1 MATTQE
7 LIALFGDDF
16 NDVLK
21 GLSALPP
28 EAREILDQ
36 AMGKMLFDAD
46 VFSSRVRKA
55 VQTQTAAG
63 ISMEAIKAGLLT
75 DMNTGGAVFGE
86 IRNAIKGSLV
96 EGINQSGRAGQF
108 QALDPDENTLF
119 TWVTVAGHKICQDCA
134 PRGGL
139 RKTLKEW
146 ESEGLPGTGWSV
158 CKGHCYCILDASG
171 KISPR
176 VERETG
182 LLSEKGATARP
193 KKPTATAIK
202 WKASMTTEEAVAWS
216 KNSKVKGV
224 TYHGTTQAG
233 AKGIRENGFDLTK
246 GRTGKLYGNGA
257 YVTKSEKEVASIFAQ
272 DGVVIKTMV
281 KAEKPFTVFGDDFQ
295 QMIMGAVPTNMDGT
309 VYKGFEKYWTSAKKR
324 VYGRY
329 FSKHGKDFAE
339 NVYKMPNRPPATLD
353 NKWKQ
358 RFSMMM
364 EDDYDDWIKKMSA
377 KDRAGFEEMMETSNK
392 WYEWLDKQYV
402 AGNKDVIAWLDDAAM
417 ITPNSDMFPDTFR
430 QFLLDEG
437 YDSLIVEK
445 VFSTAHPE
453 LLDDYFIMLSKENIV
468 AITD

>member
-246 GRTGKLYGNGA
+246 GRTGKLFGNGA
-257 YVTKSEKEVASIFAQ
+257 YVTKSEKEVAAAFAQ
-272 DGVVIKTMV
+272 KDGVVIKTMV
-281 KAEKPFTVFGDDFQ
+281 NAEKPFRINGDDFA
-295 QMIMGAVPTNMDGT
+295 QMIMGAVPTDLNT
-309 VYKGFEKYWTSAKKR
+309 ELAWKGYSKHYTEAKKR
-324 VYGRY
+324 IFGRY
-329 FSKHGKDFAE
+329 FKKHGV
-339 NVYKMPNRPPATLD
+339 NWYRPPNAPKPTID
-353 NKWKQ
+353 NQWKKK
-358 RFSMMM
+358 FSMYMD
-364 EDDYDDWIKKMSA
+364 DDYNAWIKKAS
-377 KDRAGFEEMMETSNK
+377 KVEKQKFDEMMEMGDR
-392 WYEWLDKQYV
+392 WFEWLDKEYV
-402 AGNKDVIAWLDDAAM
+402 KGNKDVISWVDDAAN
-417 ITPNSDMFPDTFR
+417 ITQSSDMFPDAFR

-445 VFSTAHPE
+445 VYNMFHPE
-453 LLDDYFIMLSKENIV
+453 VLDDYFIMLKGENVV